1 VTFTVS
7 PPVVGFCETVLTK
20 STQVCLGKSPN
31 KHNRLYFT
39 AQPLSKKI
47 ISALE
52 KKKVDLADL
61 KQLSKQLEQYD
72 DWETAVHLKIWKV
85 CGSNILVDQTQGL
98 QYLNEIKDTVGAAF
112 EELCNNS
119 ILCGE
124 PLRGVRFNLV
134 DAVLHSDTVHRGP
147 GQIIPTTRRVLAAA
161 LLAATPTL
169 YEPVYLAEIQ
179 TEQEVVG
186 KIYSVVAR
194 RRGEVIEEIPKQG
207 TPLSLIR
214 VHIPVMESFGFTSQ
228 LREETSGRAFPQL
241 IFDHWAQMDGNGNVV
256 ESPAAQQII
265 EVRKRKRMQL
275 QLPVL
280 SDYNDTL

>member
-1 VTFTVS
+1 
-7 PPVVGFCETVLTK
+7 
-20 STQVCLGKSPN
+20 
-31 KHNRLYFT
+31 
-39 AQPLSKKI
+39 
-47 ISALE
+47 
-52 KKKVDLADL
+52 
-61 KQLSKQLEQYD
+61 
-72 DWETAVHLKIWKV
+72 
-85 CGSNILVDQTQGL
+85 LVDQTQGL

-256 ESPAAQQII
+256 ESPAAQQMI